1 LRPNLPTFLGALLA
15 VLAIL
20 DGLLLASGP
29 HRLDGGAFFGVGLL
43 GACLMTGACFYRV
56 TRPDPRLAAMLFGA
70 GFLCLFSCEASTL
83 NYLLLPHAGGRIDVM
98 LARWDRALGFDWPA
112 ALRWMARHPVLN
124 GFAFIAYSS
133 MLPQV
138 AMSAIV
144 LAAIEPARV
153 YRASMALALSALICI
168 AVWVLAPSFGAFS
181 VYASPDAHLTL
192 ALDSGYAR
200 ELERLLRDGPGLI
213 SPRDAK
219 GLIGFPSYHAAMA
232 LLVIWY
238 SRDVKFLRW
247 PVAALNLAVLV
258 ATPVQGGHHAV
269 DVLAAF
275 PVAAFSILLT
285 SILARG
291 EIFSSMVNNPSKAG
305 KPAVAAA
312 E

>member
-1 LRPNLPTFLGALLA
+1 MRPNLPTFLSALLA
-15 VLAIL
+15 LLAIL
-20 DGLLLASGP
+20 DGLLLASSP

-43 GACLMTGACFYRV
+43 AACLMTGAYFYSV

-70 GFLCLFSCEASTL
+70 GFLCAFSCEASAL
-83 NYLLLPHAGGRIDVM
+83 NYLLLPHAGVRIDNT

-112 ALRWMARHPVLN
+112 AIGWMAHHPLLN
-124 GFAFIAYSS
+124 SFAFLAYSS

-138 AMSAIV
+138 ALSAIV
-144 LAAIEPARV
+144 LSSIEPARV
-153 YRASMALALSALICI
+153 YRASMALALSALACI
-168 AVWVLAPSFGAFS
+168 AIWVLAPSFGAFS
-181 VYASPDAHLTL
+181 VYAFPDAHLTL
-192 ALDSGYAR
+192 ALDSTYAR
-200 ELERLLRDGPGLI
+200 ELERLLREGPGLI

-238 SRDVKFLRW
+238 LRDVKFLRW
-247 PVAALNLAVLV
+247 PVAALNLAVLI

-275 PVAAFSILLT
+275 PVAAFSIWLT

-291 EIFSSMVNNPSKAG
+291 EKFSGMVNNPSKAA
-305 KPAVAAA
+305 KAAVAAA